1 MITYLC
7 KNLTWKTNYVIL
19 LKILAIILR
28 VIFFLMKAFCLHTAL
43 GAKEIGRGTYRLL

>member
-1 MITYLC
+1 ME
-7 KNLTWKTNYVIL
+7 NYVIL

-28 VIFFLMKAFCLHTAL
+28 LIFFLMKAFCPHTGL